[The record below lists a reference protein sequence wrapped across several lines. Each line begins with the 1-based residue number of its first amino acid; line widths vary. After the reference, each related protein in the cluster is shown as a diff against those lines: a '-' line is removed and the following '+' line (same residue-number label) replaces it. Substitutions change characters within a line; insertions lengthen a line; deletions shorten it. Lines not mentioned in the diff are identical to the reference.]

1 MDIIDMS
8 DSSLEELRGKI
19 NDNEKLVLID
29 FYAFWCEPC
38 IMLNPIV
45 ARIAD
50 EYKDNV
56 EVYKVE
62 VYKVDVDK
70 NPDVAD
76 KYNIT
81 NIPTLVV
88 QKQDEIK
95 ENIIGYRSYEDLQK
109 TLKDSIE

>member
-8 DSSLEELRGKI
+8 DNSIEELRSKI

-38 IMLNPIV
+38 IMLNPVI

-50 EYKDNV
+50 DYKDNV
-56 EVYKVE
+56 EVYR
-62 VYKVDVDK
+62 VDVDK
-70 NPDVAD
+70 NPEVAD
-76 KYNIT
+76 EYKIT
-81 NIPTLVV
+81 NIPTLVF

-95 ENIIGYRSYEDLQK
+95 NNIIGYRSYEQLEK
-109 TLKDSIE
+109 EVKNSIE

>member
-56 EVYKVE
+56 EVYKV
-62 VYKVDVDK
+62 DVDK

-95 ENIIGYRSYEDLQK
+95 ENIIGYRSYDDLQK

>member
-8 DSSLEELRGKI
+8 NSSLEELRGKI
-19 NDNEKLVLID
+19 SDNEKLVLID

-50 EYKDNV
+50 EYKDN
-56 EVYKVE
+56 VE

-109 TLKDSIE
+109 MLKDSIE

>member
-8 DSSLEELRGKI
+8 DSSLEELRANI
-19 NDNEKLVLID
+19 NDTEKLVLID

-50 EYKDNV
+50 EYKDN
-56 EVYKVE
+56 VE

-95 ENIIGYRSYEDLQK
+95 ENIIGYRSCEDLQK

>member
-8 DSSLEELRGKI
+8 NSSLEELRGKI
-19 NDNEKLVLID
+19 SDNEKLVLID

-56 EVYKVE
+56 EVYKV
-62 VYKVDVDK
+62 DVDK

-76 KYNIT
+76 KYNIR

-109 TLKDSIE
+109 MLKDSIE

>member
-8 DSSLEELRGKI
+8 NSSLEELRGKI
-19 NDNEKLVLID
+19 SDNEKLVLID

-56 EVYKVE
+56 EVYKV
-62 VYKVDVDK
+62 DVDK

-76 KYNIT
+76 KYNIR

-88 QKQDEIK
+88 QKQDETK

-109 TLKDSIE
+109 MLKDSIE